1 MLASVVRRVPAWIPL
16 IISFALSI
24 FWLIDIPLFL
34 TEGILRPYYHIDLD
48 VYRAGGQAWLEGK
61 HLYAQDYE
69 VSGGMILPFTYPPLA
84 AMLFSSLSVAS
95 LPVVSVVWTV
105 ASWTGM
111 WVCLW
116 LVLRPLKK
124 DAAVTWA
131 AWCMVPAVVAEPI
144 TESFSFGQVNILLTL
159 IVLVD
164 FLVLPRRLRGV
175 LLGLAISIKL
185 TPAVFVLVYFARRE
199 WRALA
204 TTAVAVA
211 GWVGVGFLA
220 APVSS
225 RDYWLQTLRDSER
238 IGGLAYSSN
247 QSLRGFL
254 ERIGAGD
261 FWLAGVAV
269 VIAACVVAVYRVRA
283 GGVVPM
289 ILIAAQ
295 LSLLASPVSWS
306 HHYVWL
312 VLLAAYVTA
321 LVPRSYWLPG
331 LLWLVLFAR
340 GHWLVPNTQNQELE
354 WSLWQA
360 VPGNDY
366 FWLTWVV
373 VLCALVAPRYI
384 CGGFI
389 DQPSTGT
396 LLKAHSASAPTAEMT
411 KQ

>member
-1 MLASVVRRVPAWIPL
+1 MGR
-16 IISFALSI
+16 
-24 FWLIDIPLFL
+24 
-34 TEGILRPYYHIDLD
+34 D
-48 VYRAGGQAWLEGK
+48 VGA
-61 HLYAQDYE
+61 
-69 VSGGMILPFTYPPLA
+69 
-84 AMLFSSLSVAS
+84 
-95 LPVVSVVWTV
+95 
-105 ASWTGM
+105 
-111 WVCLW
+111 CLW

-124 DAAVTWA
+124 DTAATWA

-220 APVSS
+220 APASS

-283 GGVVPM
+283 DGVVPM
-289 ILIAAQ
+289 ALIAAQ

-321 LVPRSYWLPG
+321 LVPRRYWLPG

>member
-1 MLASVVRRVPAWIPL
+1 M
-16 IISFALSI
+16 SFAVSI
-24 FWLIDIPLFL
+24 VWLIDAPLFL

-48 VYRAGGQAWLEGK
+48 VYRAGGQAWLAGE
-61 HLYAQDYE
+61 HLYAQDYQ
-69 VSGGMILPFTYPPLA
+69 VTSGMILPFTYPPLA
-84 AMLFSSLSVAS
+84 AVLFSSLSVAS
-95 LPVVSVVWTV
+95 LPVVSVTWTV
-105 ASWTGM
+105 ASWAGL
-111 WVCLW
+111 WACLW
-116 LVLRPLKK
+116 LVLRSLKK
-124 DAAVTWA
+124 DAAATWA
-131 AWCMVPAVVAEPI
+131 AWCMVPAALAEPI
-144 TESFSFGQVNILLTL
+144 TETFSFGQINILLAL

-204 TTAVAVA
+204 TTAGASIA
-211 GWVGVGFLA
+211 WVGVGFVA
-220 APVSS
+220 APASS
-225 RDYWLQTLRDSER
+225 RDYWLSTLQDSER

-254 ERIGAGD
+254 ERVGAGD
-261 FWLAGVAV
+261 WWLAGVV
-269 VIAACVVAVYRVRA
+269 VIILACGAAVYRVRA

-321 LVPRSYWLPG
+321 LLPRSVWLAG

-340 GHWLVPNTQNQELE
+340 GHWLVPYTQNQELE

-360 VPGNDY
+360 IPGNDY
-366 FWLTWVV
+366 FWLSWVV

-396 LLKAHSASAPTAEMT
+396 LLKAHSASAPTAEMP

>member
-1 MLASVVRRVPAWIPL
+1 MLASVVRRIPAWIPL
-16 IISFALSI
+16 IISFALNI
-24 FWLIDIPLFL
+24 FWLIDTPLFL

-69 VSGGMILPFTYPPLA
+69 VSGGMFLPFTYPPLA
-84 AMLFSSLSVAS
+84 AVLFSSLSVAS

-105 ASWTGM
+105 ASWAGM
-111 WVCLW
+111 WACLW

-124 DAAVTWA
+124 DAAATWA

-164 FLVLPRRLRGV
+164 FLILPRRLRGV

-204 TTAVAVA
+204 TTAIAVA

-220 APVSS
+220 APASS

-283 GGVVPM
+283 DGVVPM
-289 ILIAAQ
+289 VLIAAQ